1 MDTSETALV
10 RSLLEALLKRLQV
23 DNGAPPADETKAAAG
38 SRNVAKIAP
47 GEAAGTAAACTL
59 HPGLE
64 KFVVSKE
71 CSSDSAPKTC
81 YIEPDRVC
89 VNSGAC
95 EMRGY

>member
-10 RSLLEALLKRLQV
+10 RSLLEALLDRLEV
-23 DNGAPPADETKAAAG
+23 DNRTRPVAG
-38 SRNVAKIAP
+38 P
-47 GEAAGTAAACTL
+47 D

-64 KFVVSKE
+64 KFVVSGK

-81 YIEPDRVC
+81 FIEPDRVC

-95 EMRGY
+95 EMRGF